1 MDKGFKSAYID
12 GPARMRM
19 ELLSRKPLSAKR
31 GPKPTISPFDKKK
44 LRKFRESL
52 GLSQTKMSL
61 ELDWSGHKISKI
73 ENGGQHFSEKIARQI
88 EARYNVSVEK
98 FRRTTSATLLTDL
111 EDAFFQLLEGYLERD
126 VLEYLSKW
134 AESQCRSPSQQI
146 NWVIK
151 SHMISKDKVHCPLC
165 GGDGHLGQEE
175 CSVCHGEGS
184 IPREMATYEAQA
196 KGDY

>member
-1 MDKGFKSAYID
+1 M
-12 GPARMRM
+12 PE
-19 ELLSRKPLSAKR
+19 ELLYPKPSPAKR

-52 GLSQTKMSL
+52 GISQTKMSTDL
-61 ELDWSGHKISKI
+61 NWPDWKISKI

-111 EDAFFQLLEGYLERD
+111 EDTFLQSLAGYLERD

-151 SHMISKDKVHCPLC
+151 SYMISKDVH
-165 GGDGHLGQEE
+165 
-175 CSVCHGEGS
+175 
-184 IPREMATYEAQA
+184 A
-196 KGDY
+196 